1 MKTVSFLAS
10 ALLIAQMPAFGNEI
24 DRQALVKQVEQVA
37 QGSMIPELA
46 QESPPSVPTNV
57 QSAPKPEPPVT
68 VQATEPALQDEL
80 AELAKLERP
89 QKPERT
95 ELVDPAKLKQALDA
109 LKALQN
115 KPVSK
120 SPSASN

>member
-10 ALLIAQMPAFGNEI
+10 ALLIAQMSAFGNEI

-57 QSAPKPEPPVT
+57 QSAPKPEPPVI

-95 ELVDPAKLKQALDA
+95 ELDPAKLKQALDA
-109 LKALQN
+109 LNGLKNQ
-115 KPVSK
+115 PVSK
-120 SPSASN
+120 RPSASN